1 MTRLVL
7 DRLVKTFP
15 SQPRPVVASLS
26 LDVHPGE
33 LMALLGPSGSGKST
47 VLKLIAGI
55 DHPDSGDIR
64 CDDRSLLAVPAQRR
78 GTVLMFQQPYLFP
91 FMTVADNIAFG
102 LKVQRVASRTIKA
115 EVARM
120 LELVELPG
128 IERKYPGQLSGGQQQ
143 RVALARALVVEP
155 RVLLLDEPLS
165 SLDTE
170 IRLTLQE
177 VIRRIQRELRITT
190 VLVTHDLGEVMA
202 MADRV
207 ALLLDGMIEACERP
221 ERLFERPPTRAAAR
235 FMGVSTFLEGRLEG
249 DMLCSD
255 VGQFTVAPASGRGRS
270 TSFGIRPEHIRLLDA
285 PAPNTVPGTVRDR
298 VYRGEW
304 IDYVIVLGNQIVRAK
319 ANGRAACRQPG
330 DTVFVQFP
338 AEQLFELH

>member
-15 SQPRPVVASLS
+15 QQPAPVIAGLS

-47 VLKLIAGI
+47 VLKLVAGI
-55 DHPDSGDIR
+55 EEPDSGDVR
-64 CDDRSLLAVPAQRR
+64 LDDQSLLPMPAQRR

-102 LKVQRVASRTIKA
+102 LKVQRVPTRTIKA

-170 IRLTLQE
+170 IRVTLQE

-207 ALLLDGMIEACERP
+207 ALLLDGTIEACERP
-221 ERLFERPPTRAAAR
+221 EQLFERPPTRATAR
-235 FMGVSTFLEGRLEG
+235 FMGVSNFLEGRVEG
-249 DMLCSD
+249 GLLCTD
-255 VGQFTVAPASGRGRS
+255 IGQFTVAPASSRGRS
-270 TSFGIRPEHIRLLDA
+270 TTFGIRPEHIRMLDA
-285 PAPNTVPGTVRDR
+285 PAPNAVPGAVRDR

-304 IDYVIVLGNQIVRAK
+304 SEYVIDLGNQVVRAK
-319 ANGRAACRQPG
+319 ANGSAVRREPG

-338 AEQLFELH
+338 AEQLFELG

>member
-15 SQPRPVVASLS
+15 SQPTPVIAGVS

-33 LMALLGPSGSGKST
+33 LLALLGPSGSGKST

-64 CDDRSLLAVPAQRR
+64 CDDRSLLPVPAQRR

-102 LKVQRVASRTIKA
+102 LKVQRVASPKIKA

-120 LELVELPG
+120 LDLVELPG

-170 IRLTLQE
+170 IRSTLQE
-177 VIRRIQRELRITT
+177 VIRRLQRELGITT

-202 MADRV
+202 LADRV
-207 ALLLDGMIEACERP
+207 ALLLDGTIEACDRP
-221 ERLFERPPTRAAAR
+221 ERLFQRPPTRAAAR
-235 FMGVSTFLEGRLEG
+235 FMGVAAFLEGRVEG
-249 DMLCSD
+249 DTICSAY
-255 VGQFTVAPASGRGRS
+255 GQFKVESASGGIRA
-270 TSFGIRPEHIRLLDA
+270 TTFGIRPEHIRLLDA
-285 PAPNTVPGTVRDR
+285 PAQNTVPGTVRDR
-298 VYRGEW
+298 IYRGEFSE
-304 IDYVIVLGNQIVRAK
+304 YVIALGDRIVRTK
-319 ANGRAACRQPG
+319 AHGGGACRQPG
-330 DTVFVQFP
+330 ETVFVQFP
-338 AEQLFELH
+338 AEQLFELS

>member
-15 SQPRPVVASLS
+15 SQPTPVLASLS
-26 LDVHPGE
+26 LDVRPGE

-47 VLKLIAGI
+47 VLKLVAGI
-55 DHPDSGDIR
+55 EEPDSGDIR
-64 CDDRSLLAVPAQRR
+64 CDDQSLLPAPAQRR

-102 LKVQRVASRTIKA
+102 LKVRRAPSRTIKA

-128 IERKYPGQLSGGQQQ
+128 IERKYPEHLSGGQQQ

-165 SLDTE
+165 SLDSE

-207 ALLLDGMIEACERP
+207 ALLLDGTIEACERP
-221 ERLFERPPTRAAAR
+221 ERLFQRPPTRAAAR
-235 FMGVSTFLEGRLEG
+235 FMGVSTFLEGRVEG
-249 DMLCSD
+249 DALCSAY
-255 VGQFTVAPASGRGRS
+255 GELKVASSGRARS
-270 TSFGIRPEHIRLLDA
+270 TTFGIRPEHIRLLDA
-285 PAPNTVPGTVRDR
+285 PAQNTVRGAVRDR
-298 VYRGEW
+298 VYRGEFSE
-304 IDYVIVLGNQIVRAK
+304 YVIALGDQIVRAK
-319 ANGRAACRQPG
+319 APAGSACRQPG
-330 DTVFVQFP
+330 DIVFVQFP
-338 AEQLFELH
+338 AEQLFELS

>member
-15 SQPRPVVASLS
+15 SQPTPVVASLS

-55 DHPDSGDIR
+55 EEPDSGDIR
-64 CDDRSLLAVPAQRR
+64 CDDLSLLPVPAQRR

-115 EVARM
+115 EVGRM
-120 LELVELPG
+120 LDLVELPG

-170 IRLTLQE
+170 IRMTLQE

-207 ALLLDGMIEACERP
+207 ALLLGGTIEACERP
-221 ERLFERPPTRAAAR
+221 ERLFERPPTQAVAR
-235 FMGVSTFLEGRLEG
+235 FMGISTFLEGRVEG
-249 DMLCSD
+249 DVLRSD
-255 VGQFTVAPASGRGRS
+255 LGTFTVVSAPGRGRS
-270 TSFGIRPEHIRLLDA
+270 ATYGIRPEHIRLLVA
-285 PAPNTVPGTVRDR
+285 SAPNTVPGTVRDR

-304 IDYVIVLGNQIVRAK
+304 SEYVIELGNQLVRAK
-319 ANGRAACRQPG
+319 EGGSAACRQPG
-330 DTVFVQFP
+330 DQVFVQFP
-338 AEQLFELH
+338 AEQIFELS